1 MIRNLSFSHKIPLR
15 GSLLIVVTA
24 VFVTASLMYG
34 IYRDLKQDALQNAG
48 RMSRILTYTLKPL
61 LLNDDVWR
69 AYEVIN
75 FQHDEKT
82 QDIKEILVLN
92 SSQQVYVSSQPRLYP
107 PLSNIVSID
116 PGLAGVKSAAA
127 TYLEGD
133 PKPVETSESGKFYM
147 LTPITSDGALLGTLV
162 VGYSSSMFLPHFY
175 DIVRRSIITTLIVS
189 AILLPLSW
197 FWGRRMA
204 IPLTQLSG
212 SMAKVGATLPNPD
225 DFDLYQSEDEIGQMG
240 VAFKRMLSDLKDKE
254 NMEKQMLVSERLAA
268 VGRLSAG
275 IAHEINNPLG
285 GMLNAISTAKKHANS
300 DPQTQKTI
308 SLLERGLLQIKNTIG
323 ALLVEAKFQSHPL
336 TVQDIEDT
344 RILVLANARNASTQ
358 LVWENDITG
367 TLPLPSTPVR
377 QVIIN
382 LLLNAI
388 QASQGHVY
396 CHILV
401 RDNNLMLTVR
411 NDGKH
416 ISTEQMSYLF
426 EPFSSGREGGHGLG
440 LWMTYQI
447 VAQLG
452 GVIGMQSEPGETEFT
467 VTLPMG
473 DITA

>member
-1 MIRNLSFSHKIPLR
+1 MFRNLSYSHKIPLR

-48 RMSRILTYTLKPL
+48 RMSRILSYTLKPL
-61 LLNDDVWR
+61 LLNDDARR
-69 AYEVIN
+69 AFEVIN
-75 FQHDEKT
+75 FQHAEKIK
-82 QDIKEILVLN
+82 DIKEILVLN
-92 SSQQVYVSSQPRLYP
+92 TRQQVYVSSQPELYP
-107 PLSNIVSID
+107 PLSNIASID
-116 PGLAGVKSAAA
+116 PGLSGLKSMAA

-133 PKPVETSESGKFYM
+133 PRTVETSESGKFYM

-175 DIVRRSIITTLIVS
+175 DIVRRSVITTLIVS

-212 SMAKVGATLPNPD
+212 SMAKVGASLPNPD
-225 DFDLYQSEDEIGQMG
+225 EFDLYQSEDEIGQMG
-240 VAFKRMLSDLKDKE
+240 VAFKRMLRDLKEKE
-254 NMEKQMLVSERLAA
+254 NMEKQVLVSERLAA

-308 SLLERGLLQIKNTIG
+308 SLLERGLLQIKNTIS

-344 RILVLANARNASTQ
+344 RILVLANAHNASARLT
-358 LVWENDITG
+358 WENEITE
-367 TLPLPSTPVR
+367 TLQLPSTPVR
-377 QVIIN
+377 QVFIN

-388 QASQGHVY
+388 QACEGQVY
-396 CHILV
+396 CHIFLSG
-401 RDNNLMLTVR
+401 NNLMLTVR

-452 GVIGMQSEPGETEFT
+452 GVIGMQSQPGETEFT

-473 DITA
+473 DAA